1 LTYNYSL
8 GRKKNKKMKN
18 KSKKR
23 KKNKNTW
30 LVYTEMETK
39 TALKRE
45 FGEFGGKNKLR
56 SESAHHKVLAEK
68 NDPIAGNPYEYNGL
82 IICN

>member
-1 LTYNYSL
+1 
-8 GRKKNKKMKN
+8 
-18 KSKKR
+18 
-23 KKNKNTW
+23 
-30 LVYTEMETK
+30 METK